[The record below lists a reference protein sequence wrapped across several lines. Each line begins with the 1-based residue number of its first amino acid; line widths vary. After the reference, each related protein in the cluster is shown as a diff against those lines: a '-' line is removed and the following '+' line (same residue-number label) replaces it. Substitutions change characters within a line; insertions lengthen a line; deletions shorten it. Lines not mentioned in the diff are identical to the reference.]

1 MKKTSLFEKHIELN
15 AKMVDFGGFNMPIQ
29 YSGISDEHI
38 NVRNNVGIFD
48 VSHMGEFFVSG
59 KEALQFLNHVCSN
72 NIGKIE
78 INKAQ
83 YNCFTNENGGII
95 DDLIVY
101 RCDENEYML
110 VVNASNIDKDWNWL
124 NRYINKYDCS
134 IINES
139 DNIGLISV
147 QGPKSLQLINDIFNK
162 DFTSI
167 KKFNF
172 KTTEYKKHKVII
184 SNTGYT
190 GSPGYE
196 IYLDNNIIVE
206 IWDLL
211 LNHGKKFDLCPVGL
225 GARDTLRIEMG
236 YCLYGNEINDDITPH
251 EANLMWITDMNK
263 DFVGKKSLEKSIEN
277 SKKKLVGFK
286 MIDRGIPRKDYHV
299 FDSNNNLIGKV
310 TSGTFSPSN
319 KLGVGMALIDFKNF
333 KSNEIFI
340 EQRNKRIKGLIQK
353 LPI

>member
-59 KEALQFLNHVCSN
+59 KEALQFLNHICSN
-72 NIGKIE
+72 NIEKIE

-172 KTTEYKKHKVII
+172 KTIEYKKHKIAI

-211 LNHGKKFDLCPVGL
+211 LNHGKKYNLCPVGL

-251 EANLMWITDMNK
+251 EANLMWITEMNK

>member
-72 NIGKIE
+72 NIEKIE

-110 VVNASNIDKDWNWL
+110 VVNASNIDKDWSWL
-124 NRYINKYDCS
+124 KRYIDKYDCS

-147 QGPKSLQLINDIFNK
+147 QGPKSLHLINDIFNK

-172 KTTEYKKHKVII
+172 KTIEYKKHKVVI

-211 LNHGKKFDLCPVGL
+211 LNHGKKYDLCPVGL

-236 YCLYGNEINDDITPH
+236 YCLYGNEINDDITLH
-251 EANLMWITDMNK
+251 EANLMWITDMSK

-286 MIDRGIPRKDYHV
+286 MLDRGIPRKDYNV
-299 FDSNNNLIGKV
+299 FDSENNLIGKV

-319 KLGVGMALIDFKNF
+319 KLGVGMALIDFKNI

-340 EQRNKRIKGLIQK
+340 EQRDKRIKGLIQK

>member
-29 YSGISDEHI
+29 YSGISEEHI

-59 KEALQFLNHVCSN
+59 KEALKFLNHVCSN
-72 NIGKIE
+72 NIEKIE

-110 VVNASNIDKDWNWL
+110 VVNASNIAKDWNWL

-172 KTTEYKKHKVII
+172 KTIEYKKHKITI

-206 IWDLL
+206 IWDLP
-211 LNHGKKFDLCPVGL
+211 LNHGKKYNLCPVGL

-251 EANLMWITDMNK
+251 EANLMWITEMNK

>member
-167 KKFNF
+167 KN
-172 KTTEYKKHKVII
+172 YNDY
-184 SNTGYT
+184 SNT
-190 GSPGYE
+190 
-196 IYLDNNIIVE
+196 
-206 IWDLL
+206 LL
-211 LNHGKKFDLCPVGL
+211 I
-225 GARDTLRIEMG
+225 R
-236 YCLYGNEINDDITPH
+236 
-251 EANLMWITDMNK
+251 
-263 DFVGKKSLEKSIEN
+263 SI
-277 SKKKLVGFK
+277 LF
-286 MIDRGIPRKDYHV
+286 GI
-299 FDSNNNLIGKV
+299 
-310 TSGTFSPSN
+310 
-319 KLGVGMALIDFKNF
+319 
-333 KSNEIFI
+333 
-340 EQRNKRIKGLIQK
+340 
-353 LPI
+353 

>member
-172 KTTEYKKHKVII
+172 KTIEYKKYKVVI

-211 LNHGKKFDLCPVGL
+211 LNHGKKYDLCPVGL

-236 YCLYGNEINDDITPH
+236 YCLYGNEINDDRTPH

-263 DFVGKKSLEKSIEN
+263 DFIGKKSLEKSIEN

>member
-29 YSGISDEHI
+29 YSGISEEHI

-59 KEALQFLNHVCSN
+59 KEALKFLNHVCSN
-72 NIGKIE
+72 NIEKIE

-172 KTTEYKKHKVII
+172 KTIEYKKHKIAI

-211 LNHGKKFDLCPVGL
+211 LNHGKKYNLCPVGL

-286 MIDRGIPRKDYHV
+286 MIDRGIPRKDYNV

>member
-29 YSGISDEHI
+29 YSGISEEHI

-59 KEALQFLNHVCSN
+59 KEALKFLNHVCSN
-72 NIGKIE
+72 NIEKIE

-172 KTTEYKKHKVII
+172 KTIEYKKHKIAI

-211 LNHGKKFDLCPVGL
+211 LNHGKKYNLCPVGL

-251 EANLMWITDMNK
+251 EANLMWITEMNK

>member
-72 NIGKIE
+72 NIEKIE

-83 YNCFTNENGGII
+83 YNCFTNEKGGII

-172 KTTEYKKHKVII
+172 KTIEYKKHKAII

-211 LNHGKKFDLCPVGL
+211 LNHGKKYDLCPVGL

-286 MIDRGIPRKDYHV
+286 MIERGIPRKDYHV

>member
-172 KTTEYKKHKVII
+172 KTIEYKKYKVVI

-211 LNHGKKFDLCPVGL
+211 LNHGKKYDLCPVGL

>member
-172 KTTEYKKHKVII
+172 KTIEYKKHKVTI

-211 LNHGKKFDLCPVGL
+211 LNHGKKYDLCPVGL

-236 YCLYGNEINDDITPH
+236 YCLYGNEINDEITPH

>member
-72 NIGKIE
+72 NIEKIE

-83 YNCFTNENGGII
+83 YNCFTNEKGGII

-124 NRYINKYDCS
+124 NRFINKYDCS
-134 IINES
+134 IIDES
-139 DNIGLISV
+139 ENIGLISV

-172 KTTEYKKHKVII
+172 KTIEYKKHKVII

-211 LNHGKKFDLCPVGL
+211 LNHGKKYDLCPVGL

>member
-172 KTTEYKKHKVII
+172 KTIEYKKHKVTI

-211 LNHGKKFDLCPVGL
+211 LNHGKKYDLCPVGL

-236 YCLYGNEINDDITPH
+236 YCLYGNEINDEITPH

-299 FDSNNNLIGKV
+299 FDINNNLIGKV

>member
-147 QGPKSLQLINDIFNK
+147 QGPKSLQIINDIFNK

-172 KTTEYKKHKVII
+172 KTIEYNKRKVVI

-211 LNHGKKFDLCPVGL
+211 LNHGKKYDLCPVGL

-236 YCLYGNEINDDITPH
+236 YCLYGNEINDDITLH

-263 DFVGKKSLEKSIEN
+263 DFIGKKSLEKSIEN

-299 FDSNNNLIGKV
+299 FDINNNLIGKV

>member
-59 KEALQFLNHVCSN
+59 KEALKFLNHVCSN
-72 NIGKIE
+72 NIEKIE

-172 KTTEYKKHKVII
+172 KTIEYKKHKIAI

-211 LNHGKKFDLCPVGL
+211 LNHGKKYNLCPVGL

-251 EANLMWITDMNK
+251 EANLMWITEMNK

>member
-59 KEALQFLNHVCSN
+59 KEALKFLNHVCSN
-72 NIGKIE
+72 NIEKIE

-172 KTTEYKKHKVII
+172 KTIEYKKHKIAI

-211 LNHGKKFDLCPVGL
+211 LNHGKKYNLCPVGL

-286 MIDRGIPRKDYHV
+286 MIDRGIPRKDYNV

>member
-172 KTTEYKKHKVII
+172 KTIEYKKHKVTI

-211 LNHGKKFDLCPVGL
+211 LNHGKKYDLCPVGL

-236 YCLYGNEINDDITPH
+236 YCLYGNEINDDITLH

-299 FDSNNNLIGKV
+299 FDINNNLIGKV

-340 EQRNKRIKGLIQK
+340 EQRNKRLKGLIQK

>member
-29 YSGISDEHI
+29 YSGISEEHI

-59 KEALQFLNHVCSN
+59 KEALKFLNHVCSN
-72 NIGKIE
+72 NIEKIE

-101 RCDENEYML
+101 RCDKNKYML
-110 VVNASNIDKDWNWL
+110 VVNASNIDKDWDWL

-172 KTTEYKKHKVII
+172 KTIEYKKHKIAI

-211 LNHGKKFDLCPVGL
+211 LNHGKKYNLCPVGL

-251 EANLMWITDMNK
+251 EANLMWITEMNK

>member
-29 YSGISDEHI
+29 YSGISEEHI

-48 VSHMGEFFVSG
+48 VSHMGEFFISG
-59 KEALQFLNHVCSN
+59 KEALKFLNHVCSN
-72 NIGKIE
+72 NIEKIE

-101 RCDENEYML
+101 RCDKNKYML

-172 KTTEYKKHKVII
+172 KTIEYKKHKIAI

-211 LNHGKKFDLCPVGL
+211 LNHGKKYNLCPVGL

-251 EANLMWITDMNK
+251 EANLMWITEMNK

>member
-59 KEALQFLNHVCSN
+59 KEALQFLNHICSN
-72 NIGKIE
+72 NIEKIE

-172 KTTEYKKHKVII
+172 KTIEYKKHKIAI

-211 LNHGKKFDLCPVGL
+211 LNHGKKYNLCPVGL

-236 YCLYGNEINDDITPH
+236 YCLYGNEINDDITPY
-251 EANLMWITDMNK
+251 EANLMWITEMNK

>member
-1 MKKTSLFEKHIELN
+1 MKKTSLFKKHIELN

-162 DFTSI
+162 DFISI

-172 KTTEYKKHKVII
+172 TTIEYKKHKVII

-211 LNHGKKFDLCPVGL
+211 LNHGKKYDLCPVGL

>member
-72 NIGKIE
+72 NIEKIE

-172 KTTEYKKHKVII
+172 KNIEYKKHKVII

-211 LNHGKKFDLCPVGL
+211 LNHGKKYDLCPVGL

-236 YCLYGNEINDDITPH
+236 YCLYGNEINDDITLH

-263 DFVGKKSLEKSIEN
+263 DFVGKKSLEKSIKN

-299 FDSNNNLIGKV
+299 LDSDNNLIGKV

-319 KLGVGMALIDFKNF
+319 KIGVGMALIDFKNF

-340 EQRNKRIKGLIQK
+340 EQRNKLIKGLIQK

>member
-59 KEALQFLNHVCSN
+59 KEALQFLNHICSN
-72 NIGKIE
+72 NIEKIE

-172 KTTEYKKHKVII
+172 KTIEYKKHKIAI

-211 LNHGKKFDLCPVGL
+211 LNHGKKYNLCPVGL

>member
-29 YSGISDEHI
+29 YSGISEEHI

-59 KEALQFLNHVCSN
+59 KEALKFLNHVCSN
-72 NIGKIE
+72 NIEKIE

-101 RCDENEYML
+101 RCDKNKYML

-172 KTTEYKKHKVII
+172 KTIEYKKHKIAI

-211 LNHGKKFDLCPVGL
+211 LNHGKKYNLCPVGL

-251 EANLMWITDMNK
+251 EANLMWITEMNK